1 VRNGYLPERSVTTAV
16 GDIEVE
22 VPRIRSSDGN
32 GSINFS
38 SKLIPPYLRRSKSI
52 DALAAY
58 AYLKGISERD
68 MAQVLEVVLGEG
80 AKKLTPRVVSSLKV
94 EWKAKFDECQEA

>member
-1 VRNGYLPERSVTTAV
+1 MATSPSDPSPPRSKMS
-16 GDIEVE
+16 EVE
-22 VPRIRSSDGN
+22 VPRIRSRDGN
-32 GSINFS
+32 GPINFS

-68 MAQVLEVVLGEG
+68 MAQVLKGY
-80 AKKLTPRVVSSLKV
+80 PR
-94 EWKAKFDECQEA
+94 